1 MLAHEKQDGDVVGV
15 TTGDGGEAVGSARSG
30 SGHGNANLT
39 GGPGVAISNFHA
51 EAFVASCEGSDGRG
65 ITQRFP
71 KRSQTSAGE
80 PGYVTYSLFFQC
92 LNNGVGST
100 HNGSFPIRAERL
112 APLCHI

>member
-15 TTGDGGEAVGSARSG
+15 TTGDGGEAVGSARAG
-30 SGHGNANLT
+30 PGHGNAHLT
-39 GGPGVAISNFHA
+39 GGPGVAVGNFHA

-100 HNGSFPIRAERL
+100 HNGSFPIRAERS
-112 APLCHI
+112 APLYHI